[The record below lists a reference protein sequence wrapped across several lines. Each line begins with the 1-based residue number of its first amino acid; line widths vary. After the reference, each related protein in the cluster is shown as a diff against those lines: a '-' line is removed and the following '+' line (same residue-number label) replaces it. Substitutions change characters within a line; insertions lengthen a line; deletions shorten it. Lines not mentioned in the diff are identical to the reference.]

1 MKHRLYIFI
10 TLCLA
15 LMVASPSME
24 AQSKKNQPKDFTV
37 YGNVKSDKGIPLM
50 GVEITVQDSFINAIS
65 DENGDFNITIPT
77 IGSVLVFYTQYY
89 KETTQTVTSS
99 DYLQI
104 IMYEAE
110 AGQGARDVVNMPY
123 WTTQKR
129 NVTASLN
136 TITWEDF
143 DKAKVTDLGN
153 ALQGRVLGM
162 TARLLAGNP
171 GYESTTYLVR
181 GNRTLNGNGTTNS
194 LDLYCSTDPLIIVDG
209 FEREFGDLDPHEI
222 ESFSVLRDAA
232 ATSIYG
238 NRGANGVILV
248 NTRRGETNKRTIDF
262 NYYEGVAQ
270 AVTMP
275 DYVDSYTYAQWF
287 NEARINDGLAPTY
300 TQQDL
305 DHYKNGDSPLTHPNT
320 NFYKEITNKFAPQ
333 RRASISMRGGNQ
345 VARYFVLFGYS
356 YAESLFK
363 TDLNP
368 DYKTTYNQ
376 TKYNF
381 RSNLDVNITK
391 WLTLD
396 VQFAN
401 RVIEKHHPTMATS
414 DVMVSAHNPAN
425 SYPISFYGIDP
436 DLNKEIFMLGGD
448 SLGSYQS
455 NPIGILNYG
464 GYTERTYRYYQTG
477 GHFRAD
483 LSQFGLKGLSVEI
496 GGDFDGYNYYN
507 VEKSQTFKVWKYSQ
521 GVDGEDIYQSY
532 KTPTSLSTATGY
544 NIQRYWGLDGKIT
557 YTNTWGDHAFT
568 AMALYTQQRTEL
580 KQNNQP
586 DRRYQNFAGW
596 VNYSFKNRYYIDLT
610 GSYSGTDKFY
620 YTKHRRDFYPSVGLA
635 WIVSSEPWMKNVDWL
650 NYLKIRGS
658 WGISGENEYQFVD
671 INDNE
676 ERYPARERYWT
687 HGSSQMRFGTAM
699 TAYTTITEG
708 RAPNY
713 DVTIEK
719 GSMFNIALELAAFR
733 HRLNFEVDFWKEH
746 RYDAY
751 TASVGLYPKVHG
763 ALDSRMAITND
774 GIVNSQGVEVELSWA
789 DKVGDFSYALLGQ
802 FAYNDAKIIE
812 AGEPYREYDNL
823 WNTGNRPRMDY
834 GLVCLGLFKDWE
846 EIANSPR
853 QTFGSYKPGDLKY
866 ADLNDDGI
874 VDADD
879 RTAIGLG
886 RDPRMQFNFN
896 FNVQYKNV
904 SLDVLFQGT
913 SAMSNWLSNDAQRAF
928 YNNGTAQYWM
938 ENRFHY
944 DENGNSNWETADYPI
959 FSTNDAANNKECSTF
974 WMKDATYLRL
984 KNVELAYH
992 IPSKWLK
999 NVTLDKAKI
1008 YFSTYNPYTW
1018 SYLGKY
1024 KVDAEDW
1031 LAGVERYFRTRTFN
1045 IGVDLT
1051 F

>member
-15 LMVASPSME
+15 LMVVSPSLE

-37 YGNVKSDKGIPLM
+37 YGNVKSEKGIPLM
-50 GVEITVQDSFINAIS
+50 GVEITVQDSFINAVS
-65 DENGDFNITIPT
+65 DENGDFNIVIPS

-89 KETTQTVTSS
+89 KETYQTITSP

-110 AGQGARDVVNMPY
+110 AGQGARDKVNMPY

-129 NVTASLN
+129 NVTASMN
-136 TITWEDF
+136 TITSDDF
-143 DKAKVTDLGN
+143 DKAKVNELGN

-171 GYESTTYLVR
+171 GYESTTYLIR
-181 GNRTLNGNGTTNS
+181 GNRTLNGNGTSNS
-194 LDLYCSTDPLIIVDG
+194 LDLYCNTDPLIIVDG
-209 FEREFGDLDPHEI
+209 FQRDFEQLDPHEI

-248 NTRRGETNKRTIDF
+248 NTKHGETNKRSIDF

-270 AVTMP
+270 AICIP
-275 DYVDSYTYAQWF
+275 DYVDSYTYAQWY
-287 NEARINDGLAPTY
+287 NEALVNDGKSPMYTEEDLA
-300 TQQDL
+300 L
-305 DHYKNGDSPLTHPNT
+305 YKSGASPLTHPNV
-320 NFYKEITNKFAPQ
+320 NFYKEITNKLASQ
-333 RRASISMRGGNQ
+333 RRASLSMKGGNQ
-345 VARYFVLFGYS
+345 VARYFVLFGYT
-356 YAESLFK
+356 YAKSLFK
-363 TDLNP
+363 TNQNP
-368 DYKTTYNQ
+368 EYPTDYDFTRF
-376 TKYNF
+376 NF

-391 WLTLD
+391 WLTLE

-401 RVIEKHHPTMATS
+401 RVLQNNSPAISTAN
-414 DVMVSAHNPAN
+414 VMNAAHDPAN
-425 SYPISFYGIDP
+425 AYPLYFTGIDP
-436 DLNKEIFMLGGD
+436 DLKKPIFMLGGD
-448 SLGSYQS
+448 SIHKT
-455 NPIGILNYG
+455 NPIGQLNYG
-464 GYTERTYRYYQTG
+464 GYYERTYRYYQTG
-477 GHFRAD
+477 GHFKAD
-483 LSQFGLKGLSVEI
+483 LSKFGLKGLSMEI

-507 VEKSQTFKVWKYSQ
+507 VEKTQTFSVWEYSK
-521 GVDGEDIYQSY
+521 DFAGEEHYEMFN
-532 KTPTSLSTATGY
+532 TPTSLSTSTGY
-544 NIQRYWGLDGKIT
+544 NIQRYWGLDGKIS

-596 VNYSFKNRYYIDLT
+596 MNYSFKNRYFLDLT

-620 YTKHRRDFYPSVGLA
+620 YTNHRREFYPSVGA
-635 WIVSSEPWMKNVDWL
+635 GWIISSEPWMKNATWL
-650 NYLKIRGS
+650 NYLKMRAS

-687 HGSSQMRFGTAM
+687 HGSSQCRFGTAM
-699 TAYTTITEG
+699 TAFTTVTEG
-708 RAPNY
+708 RAPNP
-713 DVTIEK
+713 DITVEK
-719 GSMFNIALELAAFR
+719 GEMFNWALELAAFR
-733 HRLNFEVDFWKEH
+733 HRLNFEVDIWHEH

-774 GIVNSQGVEVELSWA
+774 GIVDSQGIEVELSWA
-789 DKVGDFSYALLGQ
+789 DKVGNFSYSLLGQ
-802 FAYNDAKIIE
+802 FAYNDAVIKA
-812 AGEPYREYDNL
+812 AGEPYREFDNL

-834 GLVCLGLFKDWE
+834 GYVCLGLFKDWDD
-846 EIANSPR
+846 IANSP
-853 QTFGSYKPGDLKY
+853 QQMLGNYKPGDLKY
-866 ADLNDDGI
+866 ADLNNDGI
-874 VDADD
+874 INSNDL
-879 RTAIGLG
+879 TAVGLG

-896 FNVQYKNV
+896 VNLQYKNV

-913 SAMSNWLSNDAQRAF
+913 SAMTSYIFPDANRAF
-928 YNNGTAQYWM
+928 YDNGTAQYWM
-938 ENRFHY
+938 VNRFHY
-944 DENGNSNWETADYPI
+944 DENGNSNWDTADYPV
-959 FSTNDAANNKECSTF
+959 FTTVDSGNNWVCSTF
-974 WMKDATYLRL
+974 WEKNATYLRV
-984 KNVELAYH
+984 KNVELAFH
-992 IPSKWLK
+992 IPDRWLK
-999 NVTLDKAKI
+999 NVTLDKAKV

-1018 SYLGKY
+1018 SYLNKY
-1024 KVDAEDW
+1024 NVDAEDW
-1031 LAGVERYFRTRTFN
+1031 LAGSERYFRTRTFN

>member
-15 LMVASPSME
+15 LMVVAPSLE
-24 AQSKKNQPKDFTV
+24 AQSKKNQPKDFTL
-37 YGNVKSDKGIPLM
+37 YGNVKSAKGIPLM
-50 GVEITVQDSFINAIS
+50 GVEITVQDSFINTTS
-65 DENGDFNITIPT
+65 DENGDFSITIPS
-77 IGSVLVFYTQYY
+77 IGSVLVFYTDYY
-89 KETTQTVTSS
+89 KESFQTITSQ
-99 DYLQI
+99 DYLQV

-110 AGQGARDVVNMPY
+110 AGQGARDQVNMPY

-129 NVTASLN
+129 NVTASMN
-136 TITWEDF
+136 TITSDDF
-143 DKAKVTDLGN
+143 DKAKVTELGN

-181 GNRTLNGNGTTNS
+181 GNRTLNGNGTSNS
-194 LDLYCSTDPLIIVDG
+194 LDLYCETDPLIIVDG
-209 FEREFGDLDPHEI
+209 FQREFADLDPHEI

-248 NTRRGETNKRTIDF
+248 NTKHGETNKRSIDF

-275 DYVDSYTYAQWF
+275 DYVDSYTYAQWY
-287 NEARINDGLAPTY
+287 NEALINDGKAPMY
-300 TQQDL
+300 TEKDL
-305 DHYKNGDSPLTHPNT
+305 ELYKSGASPLTHPNT

-333 RRASISMRGGNQ
+333 RRASLSMKGGNQ

-363 TDLNP
+363 TGQNP
-368 DYKTTYNQ
+368 EYDTNYNQ
-376 TKYNF
+376 TRYNF

-391 WLTLD
+391 WLTLE

-401 RVIEKHHPTMATS
+401 RVLERHHPTISTS
-414 DVMVSAHNPAN
+414 DVMNAAHDPAN
-425 SYPISFYGIDP
+425 SYPLSFTGIDP
-436 DLNKEIFMLGGD
+436 ALKKEIYMLGGD
-448 SLGSYQS
+448 SIHQS
-455 NPIGILNYG
+455 NPLGQLNFG

-477 GHFRAD
+477 GHFKAD
-483 LSQFGLKGLSVEI
+483 LGKFGLKGLSVSL

-507 VEKSQTFKVWKYSQ
+507 VEKSQTFSVWEYSQ
-521 GVDGEDIYQSY
+521 TFDGEDVYTSY

-544 NIQRYWGLDGKIT
+544 NIQRYWGIDGNIK
-557 YTNTWGDHAFT
+557 YTNTWGDHSFT

-596 VNYSFKNRYYIDLT
+596 VNYSYKNRYFMDLT
-610 GSYSGTDKFY
+610 GAYSGTDKFY
-620 YTKHRRDFYPSVGLA
+620 YTNHRREFYPSVGLG
-635 WIVSSEPWMKNVDWL
+635 WIISSEPWMENATWL
-650 NYLKIRGS
+650 NYLKMRGS

-699 TAYTTITEG
+699 TAFTTITEG
-708 RAPNY
+708 RAPNP

-719 GSMFNIALELAAFR
+719 GSMFNWALELAAFR
-733 HRLNFEVDFWKEH
+733 HRLNFEVDIWHEH

-774 GIVNSQGVEVELSWA
+774 GIVDSQGIEVELSWA
-789 DKVGDFSYALLGQ
+789 DKVGNFSYSLLGQ
-802 FAYNDAKIIE
+802 FAYNDAVIKE
-812 AGEPYREYDNL
+812 AGEPYREYANL

-834 GLVCLGLFKDWE
+834 GYVCLGLFKDWE
-846 EIANSPR
+846 DIANSP
-853 QTFGSYKPGDLKY
+853 QQMLGNYKPGDLKY
-866 ADLNDDGI
+866 ADLNGDGI
-874 VDADD
+874 INNSDL
-879 RTAIGLG
+879 TAVGLG
-886 RDPRMQFNFN
+886 RDPRMQFNFAVN
-896 FNVQYKNV
+896 LRYKNV

-913 SAMSNWLSNDAQRAF
+913 SAMTSYIYPDANRAF
-928 YNNGTAQYWM
+928 YDNGTAQYWM
-938 ENRFHY
+938 KNRFHY
-944 DENGNSNWETADYPI
+944 DENGNSNWDTADYPV
-959 FSTNDAANNKECSTF
+959 FTTVDSGNNWVCSSF
-974 WMKDATYLRL
+974 WEKNATYLRV
-984 KNVELAYH
+984 KNVELALH
-992 IPSKWLK
+992 IPSSWLK
-999 NVTLDKAKI
+999 NVTLDKAKV

-1018 SYLGKY
+1018 SYLNKIN
-1024 KVDAEDW
+1024 VDAEDW
-1031 LAGVERYFRTRTFN
+1031 LAGSERYFRTRTFN

>member
-15 LMVASPSME
+15 LMVVAPSLE
-24 AQSKKNQPKDFTV
+24 AQSKKNQPKDFTL
-37 YGNVKSDKGIPLM
+37 YGNVKSAKGIPLM
-50 GVEITVQDSFINAIS
+50 GVEITVQDSFINTTS
-65 DENGDFNITIPT
+65 DENGDFSITIPS
-77 IGSVLVFYTQYY
+77 IGNVLVFYTDYY
-89 KETTQTVTSS
+89 KESFQTITSQ
-99 DYLQI
+99 DYLQV

-110 AGQGARDVVNMPY
+110 AGQGARDQVNMPY

-129 NVTASLN
+129 NVTASMN
-136 TITWEDF
+136 TITSDDF
-143 DKAKVTDLGN
+143 DKAKVTELGN

-181 GNRTLNGNGTTNS
+181 GNRTLNGNGTSNS
-194 LDLYCSTDPLIIVDG
+194 LDLYCETDPLIIVDG
-209 FEREFGDLDPHEI
+209 FQREFADLDPHEI

-248 NTRRGETNKRTIDF
+248 NTKHGETNKRSIDF

-275 DYVDSYTYAQWF
+275 DYVDSYTYAQWY
-287 NEARINDGLAPTY
+287 NEALINDGKAPMY
-300 TQQDL
+300 TEKDL
-305 DHYKNGDSPLTHPNT
+305 ELYKSGASPLTHPNT

-333 RRASISMRGGNQ
+333 RRASLSMKGGNQ

-363 TDLNP
+363 TGQNP
-368 DYKTTYNQ
+368 EYDTNYNQ
-376 TKYNF
+376 TRYNF

-391 WLTLD
+391 WLTLE

-401 RVIEKHHPTMATS
+401 RVLERHHPTISTS
-414 DVMVSAHNPAN
+414 DVMNAAHDPAN
-425 SYPISFYGIDP
+425 SYPLSFTGIDP
-436 DLNKEIFMLGGD
+436 ALKKEIYMLGGD
-448 SLGSYQS
+448 SIHQS
-455 NPIGILNYG
+455 NPLGQLNFG

-477 GHFRAD
+477 GHFKAD
-483 LSQFGLKGLSVEI
+483 LGKFGLKGLSVSL

-507 VEKSQTFKVWKYSQ
+507 VEKSQTFSVWEYSQ
-521 GVDGEDIYQSY
+521 TFDGEDVYTSY

-544 NIQRYWGLDGKIT
+544 NIQRYWGIDGNIK

-568 AMALYTQQRTEL
+568 AMLLYTQQRTEL

-596 VNYSFKNRYYIDLT
+596 VNYSFKNRYFMDLT
-610 GSYSGTDKFY
+610 GAYSGTDKFY
-620 YTKHRRDFYPSVGLA
+620 YTNHRREFYPSVGLG
-635 WIVSSEPWMKNVDWL
+635 WIISSEPWMENATWL
-650 NYLKIRGS
+650 NYLKMRGS

-699 TAYTTITEG
+699 TAFTTITEG
-708 RAPNY
+708 RAPNP

-719 GSMFNIALELAAFR
+719 GSMFNWALELAAFR
-733 HRLNFEVDFWKEH
+733 HRLNFEVDIWHEH

-774 GIVNSQGVEVELSWA
+774 GIVDSQGIEVELSWA
-789 DKVGDFSYALLGQ
+789 DKVGNFSYSLLGQ
-802 FAYNDAKIIE
+802 FAYNDAVIKE

-834 GLVCLGLFKDWE
+834 GYVCLGLFKDWE
-846 EIANSPR
+846 DIANSP
-853 QTFGSYKPGDLKY
+853 QQMLGNYKPGDLKY
-866 ADLNDDGI
+866 ADLNGDGI
-874 VDADD
+874 INNSDL
-879 RTAIGLG
+879 TAVGLG
-886 RDPRMQFNFN
+886 RDPRMQFNFAVN
-896 FNVQYKNV
+896 LRYKNV

-913 SAMSNWLSNDAQRAF
+913 SAMTSYIYPDANRAF
-928 YNNGTAQYWM
+928 YDNGTAQYWM
-938 ENRFHY
+938 KNRFHY
-944 DENGNSNWETADYPI
+944 DENGNSNWDTADYPV
-959 FSTNDAANNKECSTF
+959 FTTVDSGNNWVCSSF
-974 WMKDATYLRL
+974 WEKNATYLRV
-984 KNVELAYH
+984 KNVELALH
-992 IPSKWLK
+992 IPSSWLK
-999 NVTLDKAKI
+999 NVTLDKAKV

-1018 SYLGKY
+1018 SYLNKIN
-1024 KVDAEDW
+1024 VDAEDW
-1031 LAGVERYFRTRTFN
+1031 LAGSERYFRTRTFN